1 MKKVLSIMFLLI
13 FTMCLG
19 GCNYEPI
26 KYYEDEYFTYVDR
39 VYAEEEWIYLTGF
52 TKRGLEQ
59 EILIIPSEFNGKK
72 VIIGTT
78 YIVGSLVIFSSEH
91 LKKIYLEEEL
101 TSYGSLAPYNYDT
114 KIIHLSGNK
123 NIPVTPSDGKI
134 YVNREAYERSPLSK
148 VYPANVSYKWN
159 YEEAPNSGYY
169 WIDDYYN
176 EIISYIPT
184 DPTREGY
191 IFDGWYKE
199 PECINKWD
207 FDNDIVPGTEW
218 ESINV
223 SPHKKLVKYQE
234 TVLYAKWVE
243 C

>member
-72 VIIGTT
+72 VIVGTAPNLGKP
-78 YIVGSLVIFSSEH
+78 IFFSSNS
-91 LKKIYLEEEL
+91 LKKIFVEEGVINCSDL
-101 TSYGSLAPYNYDT
+101 TPSLFSL
-114 KIIHLSGNK
+114 KIIHLSGNI
-123 NIPVTPSDGKI
+123 NGYSSHGDVYI
-134 YVNREAYERSPLSK
+134 YMNVESYKKTPLSK

-169 WIDDYYN
+169 WIDNYYN

-184 DPTREGY
+184 DPIREGY

-218 ESINV
+218 EFMTQ
-223 SPHKKLVKYQE
+223 SPHKTLVKYQE
-234 TVLYAKWVE
+234 TILYAKWLE

>member
-1 MKKVLSIMFLLI
+1 M
-13 FTMCLG
+13 
-19 GCNYEPI
+19 
-26 KYYEDEYFTYVDR
+26 
-39 VYAEEEWIYLTGF
+39 
-52 TKRGLEQ
+52 
-59 EILIIPSEFNGKK
+59 
-72 VIIGTT
+72 
-78 YIVGSLVIFSSEH
+78 
-91 LKKIYLEEEL
+91 
-101 TSYGSLAPYNYDT
+101 
-114 KIIHLSGNK
+114 KIIHLSGDLRSFSK
-123 NIPVTPSDGKI
+123 PLRGKL
-134 YVNREAYERSPLSK
+134 YVILEAYERRPLSN

-184 DPTREGY
+184 DPIREGY

-218 ESINV
+218 EFITQ
-223 SPHKKLVKYQE
+223 SPHKTLVEYQE
-234 TVLYAKWVE
+234 TILYAKWVE

>member
-26 KYYEDEYFTYVDR
+26 KYYEDEYFKYMDR

-52 TKRGLEQ
+52 TEKGLEQ
-59 EILIIPSEFNGKK
+59 EILIIPSKFNGKK
-72 VIIGTT
+72 VRIGGVPYLT
-78 YIVGSLVIFSSEH
+78 SPMSFSSEH

-101 TSYGSLAPYNYDT
+101 TNYGFLAPYNYDM
-114 KIIHLSGNK
+114 KIIHLSGDLRSF
-123 NIPVTPSDGKI
+123 SDTLRGKL
-134 YVNREAYERSPLSK
+134 YVILEAYERSPLSK

-184 DPTREGY
+184 DPIREGY

-218 ESINV
+218 EFITQ
-223 SPHKKLVKYQE
+223 SPHKTLVKYQE
-234 TVLYAKWVE
+234 TILYAKWLE